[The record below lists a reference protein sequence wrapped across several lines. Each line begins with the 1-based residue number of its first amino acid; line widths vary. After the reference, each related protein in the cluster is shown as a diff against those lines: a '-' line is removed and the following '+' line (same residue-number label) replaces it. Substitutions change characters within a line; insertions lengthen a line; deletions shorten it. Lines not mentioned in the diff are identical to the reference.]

1 MFNPQ
6 NTIMF
11 TINTVMT
18 NLLGL
23 FYPNICVICNEN
35 LNGNEQHI
43 CLNCLTE
50 IPRTNFHLK
59 PDNPVEKRFWGKVNI
74 QKATSFFFFTKGSPF
89 QTLLHELKYHNNT
102 AIGRYMGKMAATEL
116 LNAGW
121 LADIDLIVPI
131 PLHPKKLQKRGY
143 NQSMEICK
151 GMSEVF
157 QTPIDE
163 KCLIRTVANSTQ
175 TKKNV
180 YQRYENTSGIFSV
193 TNAAFFDNKHIL
205 LVDDV
210 LTTGS
215 TLEAA
220 AACILEQ
227 NKATRISVFTLAL
240 A

>member
-1 MFNPQ
+1 MGQGKHSKGHF
-6 NTIMF
+6 F
-11 TINTVMT
+11 F
-18 NLLGL
+18 L
-23 FYPNICVICNEN
+23 FYERFTFSNIITRAKVPQQHCNRK
-35 LNGNEQHI
+35 I
-43 CLNCLTE
+43 
-50 IPRTNFHLK
+50 
-59 PDNPVEKRFWGKVNI
+59 
-74 QKATSFFFFTKGSPF
+74 
-89 QTLLHELKYHNNT
+89 Y
-102 AIGRYMGKMAATEL
+102 GKMAATEL